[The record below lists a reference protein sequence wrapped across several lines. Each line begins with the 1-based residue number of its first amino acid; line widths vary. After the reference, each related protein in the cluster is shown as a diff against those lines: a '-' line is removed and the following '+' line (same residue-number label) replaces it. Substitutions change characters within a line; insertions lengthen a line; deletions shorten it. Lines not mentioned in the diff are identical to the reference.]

1 MYDIPDMCTEWE
13 DGEHNLKQIFLNL
26 FEWWIKRH
34 ERWNVTVKKN
44 GDRVTFCVNKDLTKK
59 YFADRDKSIK
69 TPSGQTKRIIHFV
82 KEHERKYGDKIRT
95 VKEHI
100 RGLNKFTWKGYQ
112 CIVSAPEFGMH
123 ISSAMFDLVPDV
135 ELSDG
140 EVKEGFVSI
149 SKVGLMLAQDEERR
163 ADR

>member
-1 MYDIPDMCTEWE
+1 M
-13 DGEHNLKQIFLNL
+13 
-26 FEWWIKRH
+26 
-34 ERWNVTVKKN
+34 
-44 GDRVTFCVNKDLTKK
+44 
-59 YFADRDKSIK
+59 
-69 TPSGQTKRIIHFV
+69 
-82 KEHERKYGDKIRT
+82 
-95 VKEHI
+95 
-100 RGLNKFTWKGYQ
+100 
-112 CIVSAPEFGMH
+112 SAPEFGMH